1 MQLFSSVYSRIYLAF
16 VIVYYIV
23 SYKYYLL
30 CSSLLPA
37 SFYYPFSRL
46 LMLLEGE
53 LYIAICKGGTD
64 KVILT
69 RGNISRYTYIEGDT
83 KKMN

>member
-1 MQLFSSVYSRIYLAF
+1 MFSFHQYILLSLCNSVLYR
-16 VIVYYIV
+16 VVQV
-23 SYKYYLL
+23 L
-30 CSSLLPA
+30 CISLLPA
-37 SFYYPFSRL
+37 SFYYPSSIL

-83 KKMN
+83 KKKMN